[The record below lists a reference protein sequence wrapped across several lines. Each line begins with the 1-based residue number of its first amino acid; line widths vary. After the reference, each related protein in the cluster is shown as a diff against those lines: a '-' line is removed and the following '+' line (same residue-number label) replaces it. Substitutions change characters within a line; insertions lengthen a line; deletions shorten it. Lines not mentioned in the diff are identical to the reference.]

1 MSSAS
6 ENIIG
11 SIVLSSQ
18 IQVVRLRGT
27 IAATKRAGIGAS
39 SDRRAP
45 LAELCGFLLAP
56 MRYPGA
62 LCDADRMAV
71 RCLIADDNRSFLD
84 AARTLL
90 EREGLTIAGVA
101 STSADALREAERLRP
116 DVVLV
121 DVSLG
126 EESGFELARRLV
138 ADQTLAATV
147 ILISTRSE
155 VDLADLVAASPAAG
169 FLSKSELSADAIR
182 GFLEGASA
190 RRGR

>member
-1 MSSAS
+1 M
-6 ENIIG
+6 
-11 SIVLSSQ
+11 
-18 IQVVRLRGT
+18 
-27 IAATKRAGIGAS
+27 
-39 SDRRAP
+39 
-45 LAELCGFLLAP
+45 
-56 MRYPGA
+56 
-62 LCDADRMAV
+62 
-71 RCLIADDNRSFLD
+71 RCLIVDDNRCFLE

-101 STSADALREAERLRP
+101 STSADAFREIETLRP

-138 ADQTLAATV
+138 GDHAHPATV

-155 VDLADLVAASPAAG
+155 AELADLVALSPAAG

-182 GFLEGASA
+182 GFLDGT
-190 RRGR
+190 